1 MKKIIFSI
9 GITTLMAGA
18 MLTGCQTAA
27 QKEEAAAEDVEQA
40 REDLQNARTEADNEA
55 VLVANNEE
63 WQAFR
68 NETEARIKVNEARID
83 ELKLKM
89 KKSGKNMDALYA
101 DKINA
106 LEQKNKDL
114 KTRMN
119 NYEQNKTD
127 WQEFKREFN
136 RDMEE
141 LGQSLKDFSVDNKN

>member
-1 MKKIIFSI
+1 
-9 GITTLMAGA
+9 MAGA

-141 LGQSLKDFSVDNKN
+141 LGQSLKDFSVDNKNK

>member
-1 MKKIIFSI
+1 
-9 GITTLMAGA
+9 MAGA

>member
-1 MKKIIFSI
+1 
-9 GITTLMAGA
+9 MAGA
-18 MLTGCQTAA
+18 LLTGCQTAA

-40 REDLQNARTEADNEA
+40 KQDLQTAQTEADTEA
-55 VLVANNEE
+55 QLVANTEE

-114 KTRMN
+114 KTRMD
-119 NYEQNKTD
+119 NYEQNKTE
-127 WQEFKREFN
+127 WQAFKREFN
-136 RDMEE
+136 RDMDE
-141 LGQSLKDFSVDNKN
+141 LGQALKDFSVDNKN